1 MLINIQFI
9 KIKSS
14 EALTHF
20 VNQHLDKLAS
30 RYEWL
35 IKAEVFL
42 KIENDP
48 SGRNKICEIELSAP
62 GPRIFAASREEN
74 FELAVK
80 KAIAEVEQQL
90 KKRKA
95 VFQAY

>member
-1 MLINIQFI
+1 MLINIQFV

-14 EALTHF
+14 DALTFF
-20 VNQHLDKLAS
+20 VNQHLDKLAGK
-30 RYEWL
+30 YDWL
-35 IKAEVFL
+35 IKAEVFF

-48 SGRNKICEIELSAP
+48 SGKNKICEIELSAP
-62 GPRIFAASREEN
+62 GPRIFAASREDN

-80 KAIAEVEQQL
+80 KTIAELEQQL